1 MSEGLKSRQGK
12 ALTASRLRLR
22 QVNSLAR
29 QSLHP
34 LREDEGLRACG
45 TTYKGW
51 CFSEGFICAVEQGG
65 LKRAKISIL
74 FKKDVLC
81 ALYG

>member
-22 QVNSLAR
+22 QVISLAR

-34 LREDEGLRACG
+34 LQEYKGLRTCSKS
-45 TTYKGW
+45 YKGW
-51 CFSEGFICAVEQGG
+51 CFSEVFICAVEQGEP
-65 LKRAKISIL
+65 
-74 FKKDVLC
+74 
-81 ALYG
+81 